1 MNIGLIIY
9 ILGFVL
15 MFLGGFFTLPA
26 IVALIYSE
34 PTGWYFVIL
43 SVVSLLIGLV
53 VTRFKPKR
61 YTFFA
66 RDGFVAVALS
76 WIMLSIIG
84 ALPFYLSGEIENF
97 VDAVFETVSGF
108 TTTGASI
115 LPYVEDLS
123 KCMIFWRSFTHFVGG
138 MGVLVFILAIVP
150 MAGGSNVMLMKA
162 ESPGPISGKLV
173 PKVRTTAFYLYLIYV
188 VMMFIEIIILLIAG
202 MDPFDAITIS
212 FGSAGT
218 GGFAVRNDGF
228 MSYTPFMQSVVT
240 FSMLL
245 FGINFTAYYLIIT
258 KKFKQAIK
266 SEEVWVYLFI
276 FALSS
281 IVIAKNTL
289 GEFSNF
295 GESLHHA
302 AFQVSSVMTTTGYS
316 TVDYDLWPSLSKTI
330 LVCLMFIG
338 ACGGSTG
345 GGIKVSRIIIAIKAS
360 MRSIKQC
367 IHPRSVKAIKM
378 DGKVIE
384 EETVASVTV
393 YFILYAFIFFIS
405 LLFVSID
412 NFDFTTNFTAVAA
425 TFNNIGPG
433 LNGVGPTQNFS
444 AYSAFSKIVFI
455 LDMLIGRLELF
466 PVLILF
472 SRSTW
477 KKN

>member
-15 MFLGGFFTLPA
+15 IFLGAFFALPA

-34 PTGWYFVIL
+34 SAGWYFVALAIV
-43 SVVSLLIGLV
+43 SIVVGFV

-61 YTFFA
+61 HTFFA
-66 RDGFVAVALS
+66 RDGFAAVALS
-76 WIMLSIIG
+76 WIMLSLIG
-84 ALPFYLSGEIENF
+84 ALPFYLSGEITSYI
-97 VDAVFETVSGF
+97 DAVFETVSGF

-115 LPYVEDLS
+115 LQNVEDLS
-123 KCMIFWRSFTHFVGG
+123 KCMIFWRSFTQFVGG

-150 MAGGSNVMLMKA
+150 MSGGSNVMLMKA

-188 VMMFIEIIILLIAG
+188 VMMAVEIIVLLFAG
-202 MDPFDAITIS
+202 MEPFDAITIS

-218 GGFAVRNDGF
+218 GGFSVRNDGF
-228 MSYTPFMQSVVT
+228 LSYTPFMQSVVT

-245 FGINFTAYYLIIT
+245 FGINFTVYYLIVT

-266 SEEVWVYLFI
+266 SEEMWVYLYI
-276 FALSS
+276 FALST
-281 IVIAKNTL
+281 IIIAKNTL
-289 GEFSNF
+289 GSYSGFF
-295 GESLHHA
+295 ESLHHA
-302 AFQVSSVMTTTGYS
+302 AFQVSSIMTTTGYA
-316 TVDYDLWPSLSKTI
+316 TVDFDLWPTLSKTI

-345 GGIKVSRIIIAIKAS
+345 GGIKVSRIIIAFKTAL
-360 MRSIKQC
+360 RSVWQSV
-367 IHPRSVKAIKM
+367 HPKSVKAVKM
-378 DGKVIE
+378 DGKALE
-384 EETVASVTV
+384 EETVRSVTV
-393 YFILYAFIFFIS
+393 YFILYIFIFFLS
-405 LLFVSID
+405 LLLISVD

-433 LNGVGPTQNFS
+433 LNGVGPTQNF
-444 AYSAFSKIVFI
+444 AAFSAFSKIVFV

-472 SRSTW
+472 SKSAW
-477 KKN
+477 KKV